1 MSQIKAFHFNDL
13 MSSLQKINLGDA
25 ASNPSVLS
33 HHIHLRAMETKSQE
47 WIEATEQR
55 IREAFDL
62 FDKDRADAIIK
73 EEVGTVMR
81 SLGAYPTE
89 RQLVL
94 EVLPEILDDEPTGF
108 VSYQK
113 FERKMLQL
121 LASKEYDP
129 DSGDMLLQAFR
140 TIDTDN
146 TGYISAELLE
156 ELFTT
161 RGTPLQPREME
172 AFLLV
177 ARDAETGNIY
187 YEDYVAMLMKNTNQS

>member
-1 MSQIKAFHFNDL
+1 
-13 MSSLQKINLGDA
+13 
-25 ASNPSVLS
+25 
-33 HHIHLRAMETKSQE
+33 METKSQE
-47 WIEATEQR
+47 WIETTEQK

-113 FERKMLQL
+113 FEKKMLQL
-121 LASKEYDP
+121 LATKEYDP
-129 DSGDMLLQAFR
+129 DSGDILLQAFR

-161 RGTPLQPREME
+161 RGTPFQPREME
-172 AFLLV
+172 TFLLV
-177 ARDAETGNIY
+177 AKDAETGNIY

>member
-1 MSQIKAFHFNDL
+1 
-13 MSSLQKINLGDA
+13 
-25 ASNPSVLS
+25 
-33 HHIHLRAMETKSQE
+33 METKSQE
-47 WIEATEQR
+47 WIETTEQK

-113 FERKMLQL
+113 FEKKMLQL
-121 LASKEYDP
+121 LATKEYDP
-129 DSGDMLLQAFR
+129 DSGDILLQAFR
-140 TIDTDN
+140 TIDTEN

-161 RGTPLQPREME
+161 RGTPFQPREME
-172 AFLLV
+172 TFLLV
-177 ARDAETGNIY
+177 AKDAETGNIY